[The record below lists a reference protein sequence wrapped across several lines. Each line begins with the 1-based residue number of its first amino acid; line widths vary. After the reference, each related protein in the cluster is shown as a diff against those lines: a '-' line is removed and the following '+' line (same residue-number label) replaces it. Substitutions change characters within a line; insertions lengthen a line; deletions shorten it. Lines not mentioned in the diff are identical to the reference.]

1 MNRLK
6 LLAAAMLLAVPIIS
20 ACGDELPPPPPTGSI
35 DGLVSIE
42 GQGIDAV
49 SVTLSNGASATTA
62 NGGMFRFDGV
72 EAGAYTVTISNYPAD
87 ASFDQTSAAATIATD
102 GETVTIN
109 FPGTF
114 IRTSSIMGTVTVE
127 NEGLSGVT
135 VKLSGTGESETLTDG
150 NGQYAFA
157 GLRAGNYTI
166 EISGFDDE
174 DVSFGSSS
182 SAATVAVGESKVVS
196 FEGTYLRTSGILGQ
210 VTADDQPQELVTVSL
225 QGRGENRS
233 MTTNSAGQ
241 YSFDELRSGDYAI
254 GISGYSTDEMSF
266 DVTSKTVT
274 VAYGETATLPFEG
287 TLLRTAGIMG
297 TVTVEGVGPISDVTV
312 TIQGNG
318 ETHEDETNN
327 AGMYSFNR
335 LHAGDYSVTIS
346 GFDDDEYGF
355 DATTA
360 TVTVALQET
369 ETVEFDGIMLRTA
382 GISGEVTVG
391 DDDTPLPGVTVTV
404 SGGPR
409 DEEHSATTDSDGTY
423 LVENLHAGDYSVV
436 ISGYDTREYGFDPTT
451 ETVSVGLRE
460 TLEVAFQGT
469 LLRTAGVS
477 GRVSVGGM
485 GIPGVTVTLT
495 GEEDRDPENTNADGQ
510 FGFTGLAAGDYT
522 LTISEYDAVEYAFE
536 PTREFELELDGAE
549 IENFTGRALRTAGV
563 SGRVSVGGMGIPG
576 VTVTLTG
583 EEDRDPEN
591 TNADGQFGFTGLA
604 AGDYTLTI
612 SEYDAVEYA
621 FEPTREFELELDGAE
636 IENFTGRALRTAT
649 VMGYVTVEGA
659 PLPGIDVTLIK
670 GVGTSGEIVG
680 AKATGE
686 TGGYTFGPLL
696 AGDYQVRIGEY
707 ADEYDFAAGDMQVT
721 AVMTDSTATVN
732 FAATII
738 RTASVSGRVTI
749 AGDPMKD
756 VTVTLTGDHAPDDN
770 SRMTGDYGMY
780 EFDDLRKG
788 DYTLTISGYDA
799 VDYHFEPTGESFAL
813 ELGGSEIKNFTGKAL
828 RTATVMGEV
837 TVEDAPLPGI
847 GVTLIKVVS
856 ATSGEIV
863 GTKATGDNGGYT
875 FGPLLAGA
883 YQVRIGEYDDEYDF
897 AAGDMQVTAVMTD
910 STATVNFAA
919 TIIRTASVSGMVTI
933 DGEAMKDVT
942 VTISGEHAPAD
953 SSMMTGDDGSYSFDE
968 LRKGAYTVTMTNP
981 DDNAYSFPTVAT
993 PVNLGVGQ
1001 EQPGISF
1008 AGTRLKR
1015 ASISGQVH
1023 AAGDPVKDVTVT
1035 LSGDADGE
1043 DVDGEDMTDD
1053 NGEYNFPGLAI
1064 GSYTVTISGWAEAAY
1079 IFNAPASDTEI
1090 VNNDDFL
1097 IVDFE
1102 GEHTKTASISGMLFI
1117 DEGGQTALAHDAGEP
1132 VLDLDAVLPED
1143 MPGLPITL
1151 LGPELTSPPT
1161 DGFASREGMY
1171 SFGNLQAGTYVV
1183 NVDVETK
1190 IETDPMTNDS
1200 ATVEDLLAGLGYEY
1214 TGPSL
1219 ILVSVAAAEEKTDV
1233 NLPFKITLQTINV
1246 GAVMG
1251 TPDTATATL
1260 VGGVK
1265 LALYPT
1271 AEAADAGTPI
1281 LGTAT
1286 TGADPEKP
1294 NHGVAKFEF
1303 PRAMDLGPGGTGN
1316 DRLVFAKVTSTGHGD
1331 LEFSDNRHIEIQYAA
1346 TDRVSNA
1353 LTAARLVNV
1362 QVNFQWSVK
1371 SNETAKDGDDFLGG
1385 WAANNGEE
1393 PDDDGF
1399 MAYNDTTDE
1408 ITGLAKFS
1416 DRLEVPD
1423 AIAGKTYTVMLA
1435 EAQVDSVTGKERWIQ
1450 SDAKWH
1456 THDPLLL
1463 PDAERLND
1471 LDPIYV
1477 TWTTQSLTLGVYR
1490 EADDVEGYTDYRSAL
1505 PSGDVRP
1512 HPEVGRGMTVE
1523 LMTRDD
1529 DDRLRLYDAWDH
1541 DCDDDGEKEMP
1552 TKARDAKG
1560 DFRAGMITFRCL
1572 DVDKEFTVRFRA
1584 GDDREQMDYGYDEIE
1599 TFGDDL
1605 DFGVTL
1611 GAFGAMGG
1619 AGPEVRMCSASDGT
1633 NAEATSDEWCATFA
1647 YQWET
1652 GTVYGT
1658 VGDESGHEVVVEPE
1672 TGHGAIGDED
1682 ETGRGGA
1689 YSIGDLQD
1697 GVYTAKA
1704 ASGDDDYQILEST
1717 PAEVEGI
1724 ALYHNEAC
1732 WAATN
1737 PEPATGD
1744 EQPGSCAADEVEVGE
1759 DDDGDTTYTY
1769 VNGHEENWR
1778 TGRLGLAIRGYV
1790 ANDGQDGEDRDN
1802 LLRGDESMAGITMTL
1817 RRGTVVVRTAKTEA
1831 SGFYSF
1837 DELAE
1842 GSYTVSAG
1850 RASNALAIHAI
1861 NRHPR
1866 TRAWRTVTSKTARAE
1881 DYTLN
1886 PDEADLNKPYWIRSF
1901 STSGRTM
1908 GNGTVTYAPG
1918 TGTPPSDTYYNFALV
1933 YTDGQ
1938 LTGSVDNISGSSADI
1953 DLVFGS
1959 PVPSED
1965 DRERT
1970 TNNRGN
1976 FEISGLMEAIGY
1988 TAVIEDA
1995 GFAVPCMNAAGTI
2008 ADDDHVDND
2017 GECRNPAA
2025 TVLEADVLG
2034 EDDHQ
2039 SMGTLYVYST
2049 AASANEVLGTVT
2061 ILGRSTDEGDGF
2073 DTTTTWNA
2081 GWTRVD
2087 AEETENTSSIGTT
2100 TYKSRT
2106 VTVSFGSSNAAI
2118 PDSATYSIEANGDD
2132 CTGTRCEL
2140 DADKTDDETGE
2151 AAAGPMENTI
2161 TVTVTAENG
2170 YDDHVYSTVV
2180 SVAAPVGATLA
2191 AANIDATDSEG
2202 NDLTVDG
2209 GTDGALTLANAMT
2222 LATAEGETRVN
2233 VVFGLT
2239 VLGDPEESNAY
2250 CAQVVAVTPL
2260 NGNALTAEDD
2270 DDDDVC
2276 EGTRY
2281 TLTVPTGGQVYEIDV
2296 TSEDDVTV
2304 TRHLRVTRGGGT
2316 DANQAPEVT
2325 AAIADLAI
2333 EVGASKAVDVSSN
2346 FSDPDDDALTF
2357 TAVSNDVALAT
2368 VVVSGSVLTITGV
2381 ADGTATITV
2390 KASDGTLS
2398 AEDKFFVAVGTPP
2411 NAAPEVT
2418 EPIDDQQIDLVGG
2431 TIPLDVAGNFTDPNG
2446 DELTFT
2452 AVSSATGTATVEVSG
2467 SELTI
2472 TGVADGT
2479 ATITVT
2485 ASDGT
2490 LSAEDK
2496 FVVTVGTPPNAA
2508 PEVTMEIDDQQ
2519 IDSVGGNIFLDVS
2532 GNFSDPDGDDLSF
2545 TAVSSATG
2553 AATVV
2558 VSEST
2563 LLITGVA
2570 DGTDTIT
2577 VTASD
2582 GTLSAEDKFV
2592 VTVGNLP
2599 PEVTTE
2605 IPDQHIQTAGKTIL
2619 LDVAGNF
2626 TDPDG
2631 DTLSF
2636 AAMSDATGTAT
2647 VSVINGSVLV
2657 ITGVADGTATITV
2670 TATDPDG
2677 ANVTDAFEVT
2687 VGNRDP
2693 EVSEEIEDQH
2703 IATAPGFMSLD
2714 VSGNFSDPDGDDPQ
2728 LHGHERTRGHGHG
2741 LGQRVDPHDHRCSG
2755 WHDHNHGHG
2764 HRHR

>member
-297 TVTVEGVGPISDVTV
+297 TVTVEGVGPIEDVTV

-409 DEEHSATTDSDGTY
+409 DEEHSATTDSDGVY

-469 LLRTAGVS
+469 L
-477 GRVSVGGM
+477 
-485 GIPGVTVTLT
+485 
-495 GEEDRDPENTNADGQ
+495 
-510 FGFTGLAAGDYT
+510 
-522 LTISEYDAVEYAFE
+522 
-536 PTREFELELDGAE
+536 
-549 IENFTGRALRTAGV
+549 LRTAGV

-696 AGDYQVRIGEY
+696 AGAYQVRIGEY

-828 RTATVMGEV
+828 RTATVMGYV

-847 GVTLIKVVS
+847 GVTLIMVVS

-863 GTKATGDNGGYT
+863 GTKATGDKGGYT

-897 AAGDMQVTAVMTD
+897 AVGDMQVTAVMTD

-1023 AAGDPVKDVTVT
+1023 AAGDPVANVTVM
-1035 LSGDADGE
+1035 LSGDA
-1043 DVDGEDMTDD
+1043 DGEDMTDD

-1079 IFNAPASDTEI
+1079 IFDAPASDTVI

-1171 SFGNLQAGTYVV
+1171 SFPGLQAGTYVI

-1371 SNETAKDGDDFLGG
+1371 SDADAKDGNDFLGG

-1572 DVDKEFTVRFRA
+1572 DVDKEFTVRFGA
-1584 GDDREQMDYGYDEIE
+1584 GDDREQMDYGYVEIK

-1611 GAFGAMGG
+1611 GAFGGMGG

-1658 VGDESGHEVVVEPE
+1658 VGDESGHEVVVDPE

-1778 TGRLGLAIRGYV
+1778 TDRLGLAIRGYV

-1817 RRGTVVVRTAKTEA
+1817 RRGTVVRTAKTEA

-1837 DELAE
+1837 ENLEA
-1842 GSYTVSAG
+1842 GSYTVTAG
-1850 RASNALAIHAI
+1850 SGTNYRAIHSIA
-1861 NRHPR
+1861 RYPG
-1866 TRAWRTVTSKTARAE
+1866 ATSPWKFVNFKSATAE
-1881 DYTLN
+1881 DYTLT
-1886 PDEADLNKPYWIRSF
+1886 PDEEDLLKPYWDRAKSA
-1901 STSGRTM
+1901 GGTM
-1908 GNGTVTYAPG
+1908 GQPITRVTG
-1918 TGTPPSDTYYNFALV
+1918 TGTPSDTYYNFALV
-1933 YTDGQ
+1933 YTDGEVS
-1938 LTGSVDNISGSSADI
+1938 GSVNNVSGSNGSIDI
-1953 DLVFGS
+1953 IISTPS
-1959 PVPSED
+1959 PLD
-1965 DRERT
+1965 DDAKVET
-1970 TNNRGN
+1970 SSSGN
-1976 FEISGLMEAIGY
+1976 FGLGGLLEAIGY

-2061 ILGRSTDEGDGF
+2061 ILGGSTDEGDGF

-2081 GWTRVD
+2081 GWTRED
-2087 AEETENTSSIGTT
+2087 AEETKTHPASVRPRI
-2100 TYKSRT
+2100 SREP
-2106 VTVSFGSSNAAI
+2106 SRFRS
-2118 PDSATYSIEANGDD
+2118 
-2132 CTGTRCEL
+2132 
-2140 DADKTDDETGE
+2140 
-2151 AAAGPMENTI
+2151 AAATPRYRTPPL
-2161 TVTVTAENG
+2161 TRSRPTA
-2170 YDDHVYSTVV
+2170 T
-2180 SVAAPVGATLA
+2180 T
-2191 AANIDATDSEG
+2191 
-2202 NDLTVDG
+2202 
-2209 GTDGALTLANAMT
+2209 AL
-2222 LATAEGETRVN
+2222 E
-2233 VVFGLT
+2233 
-2239 VLGDPEESNAY
+2239 P
-2250 CAQVVAVTPL
+2250 
-2260 NGNALTAEDD
+2260 
-2270 DDDDVC
+2270 
-2276 EGTRY
+2276 
-2281 TLTVPTGGQVYEIDV
+2281 
-2296 TSEDDVTV
+2296 
-2304 TRHLRVTRGGGT
+2304 
-2316 DANQAPEVT
+2316 
-2325 AAIADLAI
+2325 
-2333 EVGASKAVDVSSN
+2333 
-2346 FSDPDDDALTF
+2346 
-2357 TAVSNDVALAT
+2357 AVSW
-2368 VVVSGSVLTITGV
+2368 
-2381 ADGTATITV
+2381 
-2390 KASDGTLS
+2390 
-2398 AEDKFFVAVGTPP
+2398 TPTRP
-2411 NAAPEVT
+2411 TMRRARRQPVRWR
-2418 EPIDDQQIDLVGG
+2418 
-2431 TIPLDVAGNFTDPNG
+2431 IPSP
-2446 DELTFT
+2446 
-2452 AVSSATGTATVEVSG
+2452 
-2467 SELTI
+2467 
-2472 TGVADGT
+2472 
-2479 ATITVT
+2479 
-2485 ASDGT
+2485 
-2490 LSAEDK
+2490 
-2496 FVVTVGTPPNAA
+2496 
-2508 PEVTMEIDDQQ
+2508 
-2519 IDSVGGNIFLDVS
+2519 
-2532 GNFSDPDGDDLSF
+2532 
-2545 TAVSSATG
+2545 
-2553 AATVV
+2553 
-2558 VSEST
+2558 
-2563 LLITGVA
+2563 
-2570 DGTDTIT
+2570 
-2577 VTASD
+2577 
-2582 GTLSAEDKFV
+2582 
-2592 VTVGNLP
+2592 
-2599 PEVTTE
+2599 
-2605 IPDQHIQTAGKTIL
+2605 
-2619 LDVAGNF
+2619 
-2626 TDPDG
+2626 
-2631 DTLSF
+2631 
-2636 AAMSDATGTAT
+2636 
-2647 VSVINGSVLV
+2647 
-2657 ITGVADGTATITV
+2657 
-2670 TATDPDG
+2670 
-2677 ANVTDAFEVT
+2677 
-2687 VGNRDP
+2687 
-2693 EVSEEIEDQH
+2693 
-2703 IATAPGFMSLD
+2703 
-2714 VSGNFSDPDGDDPQ
+2714 
-2728 LHGHERTRGHGHG
+2728 
-2741 LGQRVDPHDHRCSG
+2741 
-2755 WHDHNHGHG
+2755 
-2764 HRHR
+2764 